1 VGKLGRWWENGW
13 P

>member
-1 VGKLGRWWENGW
+1 VGKLGRNVIPG